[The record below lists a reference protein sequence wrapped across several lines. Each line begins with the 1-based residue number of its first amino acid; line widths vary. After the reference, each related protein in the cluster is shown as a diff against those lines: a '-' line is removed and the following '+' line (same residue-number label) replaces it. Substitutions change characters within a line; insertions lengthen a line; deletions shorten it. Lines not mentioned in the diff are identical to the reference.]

1 MKIRVALAEDN
12 RMILKSLVEKLE
24 SYPDVMVKYTAQ
36 NGQALLN
43 MLAKDH
49 LVDIVLMDLQM
60 PTLNGVETTRA
71 IARNWPQIKVL
82 VVTMFDD
89 DENIF
94 HAIMAGASGYILKE
108 DSQAALYQNIV
119 DTLNGGSAMSPGIA
133 VKVLKMIRKPFQP
146 NQANEQF
153 GLTTREIEILN
164 QLKSGLTYEKIADN
178 LNISYFT
185 VRKHIENIY
194 KKMKVSNKLDA
205 ITKAS
210 DNNLL

>member
-1 MKIRVALAEDN
+1 
-12 RMILKSLVEKLE
+12 MILKSLVEKLE

>member
-24 SYPDVMVKYTAQ
+24 SYPDIVVKYTAQ
-36 NGQALLN
+36 NGQALLD
-43 MLAKDH
+43 LLSTDH

-71 IARNWPQIKVL
+71 IAHNWPQIKVL

-108 DSQAALYQNIV
+108 DSQTALYQNIV

-146 NQANEQF
+146 NQTNEQF

-164 QLKSGLTYEKIADN
+164 QLKSGLTYEKIAGN

-205 ITKAS
+205 VTKAS